1 MSQST
6 CQSFMPKDNSF
17 TFILSKSIDTSF
29 KMPATDDEEM
39 PDKGTDSSSTSLS
52 SQKIPVVALSKVAGV
67 GPIELLINDVIDF
80 NFDPLVSEIAV
91 LQELVKIYISKGRD
105 IKAGSREIIV
115 EKVIAPFL
123 KIFKDRETTNL
134 STIYDLKASQL
145 DITERQYQSKIRSC
159 EATIE
164 SLNGKLNIL
173 CTELNDYKKDFK
185 ESSRSLIETTKE
197 VKSLVSRATPSFAS
211 IVTRPS
217 VTKPPVTTQ
226 RGNHVLLLRPKKE
239 STSEDNRKR
248 VETALVSRNSPIR
261 INRISKVSRG
271 GLIIE
276 APNKDE
282 LQALERELACVT
294 TIDDHFEITRP
305 KKRSPQIILIGVP
318 RDVDKDRLSK
328 GLSAKNIFLCDSSNK
343 PLFELNFS
351 MKTRFASNWVMTIDP
366 AIYKRLFGL
375 NNSYD
380 LLVGDFNA
388 RSQVWG
394 YGFEDHRGR
403 AYADDL
409 ALILCASSRKN
420 LELSVN
426 TALDSLCDKLSNL
439 NLRVASEKTLAVV
452 FRGTQNKNKQKRG
465 LATLK
470 RPPIFK
476 INNATIR
483 TVDSVKYL
491 GVIIDNRLNWTDH
504 IDYLRSKMLNL
515 IKNFISVSGPNWG
528 VGASLL
534 KHWYLSVIQ
543 PSILYGSA
551 VWGGSFTVKNINT
564 LFSIQRLALLKI
576 SKSYRT
582 CPTNALNVF
591 LGIPPLH
598 VVAKGLFMK
607 FQIWKLRSNGFDFI
621 DIDNLDKFI
630 EINNIELKYK
640 ILEFPSTIENSDFEV
655 YTDGSGIDG
664 NIGASV
670 CIFNNDICINTF
682 QFKLSSFNSVF
693 QAELAAINFAAGWA
707 VDNCA
712 RINIFTDSLSSIEA
726 LRKSKYLIEIKNNM
740 FNAIGSV
747 GLSWVKA
754 HAGIPGNELAD
765 QYAKDA
771 AVNGNFLAMP
781 APYSFLKKLLK
792 SLFWIIGNNI
802 GRTLKV
808 VVGLGSLFHMWISL
822 SLLTIEHRWYDSR
835 TGLGIPELRRHLLE
849 LNKHYEFGK
858 LKGLTE
864 D

>member
-1 MSQST
+1 
-6 CQSFMPKDNSF
+6 K
-17 TFILSKSIDTSF
+17 
-29 KMPATDDEEM
+29 
-39 PDKGTDSSSTSLS
+39 
-52 SQKIPVVALSKVAGV
+52 
-67 GPIELLINDVIDF
+67 
-80 NFDPLVSEIAV
+80 
-91 LQELVKIYISKGRD
+91 
-105 IKAGSREIIV
+105 
-115 EKVIAPFL
+115 
-123 KIFKDRETTNL
+123 
-134 STIYDLKASQL
+134 
-145 DITERQYQSKIRSC
+145 
-159 EATIE
+159 
-164 SLNGKLNIL
+164 
-173 CTELNDYKKDFK
+173 
-185 ESSRSLIETTKE
+185 SLIETTKE

-217 VTKPPVTTQ
+217 VTKLPAITQ
-226 RGNHVLLLRPKKE
+226 RGNHVILLRPKKE
-239 STSEDNRKR
+239 SSSEENRKR

-294 TIDDHFEITRP
+294 TIDEHFEITRP
-305 KKRSPQIILIGVP
+305 KKRNPQIILIGVP
-318 RDVDKDRLSK
+318 RDVDKERLSK
-328 GLSAKNIFLCDSSNK
+328 GLSAKNIFLNDSTNK

-351 MKTRFASNWVMTIDP
+351 MKTRFASNWVMSIDP
-366 AIYKRLFGL
+366 TIYKRLFGESGLFFEFTRLRFDNFYGIKQCKHCCKFGHTTKWCPSAKQVLCTKCGLDHSVENCPKLFCINCSEHNLRQNAAFNIDHSPFDRNRLTNIYFQPHDNIDILINEILHLGL

-420 LELSVN
+420 LELLVN
-426 TALDSLCDKLSNL
+426 TSLDSLCDKLSNL

-476 INNATIR
+476 INNVTIR

-491 GVIIDNRLNWTDH
+491 GVFIDNRLNWTDH

-515 IKNFISVSGPNWG
+515 IKNFVSVSGPNWG

-598 VVAKGLFMK
+598 VVAKGLFIK
-607 FQIWKLRSNGFDFI
+607 FQIWKLRNNSFNFI

-630 EINNIELKYK
+630 EIDNIELKHK

-670 CIFNNDICINTF
+670 CIFDNNSCINTF

-707 VDNCA
+707 VDNGT

-726 LRKSKYLIEIKNNM
+726 LKKSNSKSKYLNEIKNNM

-781 APYSFLKKLLK
+781 APYSFLKKFIKKYILDSWQQHWEDSKSGCRVREFVPQVDFNLLTHNRYF
-792 SLFWIIGNNI
+792 LFFISGHGPFPAYLYRFHIFESPNCVCG
-802 GRTLKV
+802 
-808 VVGLGSLFHMWISL
+808 GLGDSDHFAFDCPLTSNFHFVKPLDSNKPLWFSNILKNKNALARFEHICKIS
-822 SLLTIEHRWYDSR
+822 
-835 TGLGIPELRRHLLE
+835 
-849 LNKHYEFGK
+849 NKICDD
-858 LKGLTE
+858 LKM
-864 D
+864 

>member
-1 MSQST
+1 
-6 CQSFMPKDNSF
+6 MPGSG
-17 TFILSKSIDTSF
+17 
-29 KMPATDDEEM
+29 DEET

-80 NFDPLVSEIAV
+80 NFDPSVSEDLIAV

-123 KIFKDRETTNL
+123 RIFKNRETTNL
-134 STIYDLKASQL
+134 STIYDLKASLL

-173 CTELNDYKKDFK
+173 CSELNDYKKDFK

-217 VTKPPVTTQ
+217 VTKPPVITQ

-239 STSEDNRKR
+239 SSSEENRKR

-294 TIDDHFEITRP
+294 TIDEHFEVTRP
-305 KKRSPQIILIGVP
+305 KKRNPQIILIGVP
-318 RDVDKDRLSK
+318 RDVDKERLSK
-328 GLSAKNIFLCDSSNK
+328 GLSAKNIFLNDSSNK

-351 MKTRFASNWVMTIDP
+351 MKTRFASNWVMSIDP
-366 AIYKRLFGL
+366 IIYKRLF
-375 NNSYD
+375 
-380 LLVGDFNA
+380 
-388 RSQVWG
+388 
-394 YGFEDHRGR
+394 
-403 AYADDL
+403 
-409 ALILCASSRKN
+409 
-420 LELSVN
+420 
-426 TALDSLCDKLSNL
+426 
-439 NLRVASEKTLAVV
+439 
-452 FRGTQNKNKQKRG
+452 
-465 LATLK
+465 
-470 RPPIFK
+470 
-476 INNATIR
+476 
-483 TVDSVKYL
+483 
-491 GVIIDNRLNWTDH
+491 
-504 IDYLRSKMLNL
+504 
-515 IKNFISVSGPNWG
+515 
-528 VGASLL
+528 
-534 KHWYLSVIQ
+534 
-543 PSILYGSA
+543 
-551 VWGGSFTVKNINT
+551 
-564 LFSIQRLALLKI
+564 
-576 SKSYRT
+576 
-582 CPTNALNVF
+582 
-591 LGIPPLH
+591 
-598 VVAKGLFMK
+598 
-607 FQIWKLRSNGFDFI
+607 

-630 EINNIELKYK
+630 EIDNIELKHK

-664 NIGASV
+664 NIGASL
-670 CIFNNDICINTF
+670 CIFNNNSCINTF

-707 VDNCA
+707 VDNGT

-726 LRKSKYLIEIKNNM
+726 LKKSNSKSKYLNEIKSNM

-771 AVNGNFLAMP
+771 AANGNFLAMP
-781 APYSFLKKLLK
+781 APYSFLKKFIKKYILDNWQQHWEDSKSGCRVREFVPKVDFNLLTHNRYL
-792 SLFWIIGNNI
+792 LFFISGHGPFPAYLYRFHIFESPNCVCG
-802 GRTLKV
+802 
-808 VVGLGSLFHMWISL
+808 GLGDSDHFAFDCPLTSNFHFVKPLDSNKPLWFLNILKNKNSLARFEHICKIS
-822 SLLTIEHRWYDSR
+822 
-835 TGLGIPELRRHLLE
+835 
-849 LNKHYEFGK
+849 NKICDD
-858 LKGLTE
+858 LKM
-864 D
+864 